1 MCAFCMVYIKYI
13 LQHKI
18 VAKLIF
24 QVQTE
29 KMAST
34 EKMVSTFC
42 ITSDDNETF
51 QTKQNKTNEATQFSQ
66 IN

>member
-1 MCAFCMVYIKYI
+1 MCAFCMVYI

-51 QTKQNKTNEATQFSQ
+51 QTKQNKTK
-66 IN
+66 